1 MEFCLSVPGKF
12 RINDGISRYYYRE
25 ALKSYLPVI
34 CKNRI
39 TKANIS
45 PLVVNYLEKNK
56 DSILRDIKDSPID
69 EYINF
74 NFFIQKVLKPF
85 GDGVKVEDNLQLI
98 FKSIPFHNGLKRL
111 NNL

>member
-25 ALKSYLPVI
+25 ALKSYLPAI

-56 DSILRDIKDSPID
+56 DSILRI
-69 EYINF
+69 
-74 NFFIQKVLKPF
+74 LRTH
-85 GDGVKVEDNLQLI
+85 QLMNI
-98 FKSIPFHNGLKRL
+98 
-111 NNL
+111 